1 MLNCAA
7 RTAAWEM
14 MMRTSLL
21 QWLVLALALV
31 ASACSTPE
39 RRAER
44 ARAAMEQRMALH
56 GPACAR
62 LGNAP
67 DTDPWRHCVVERSSR
82 AELDEQ
88 TGYHMGW
95 RHGIW

>member
-1 MLNCAA
+1 
-7 RTAAWEM
+7 
-14 MMRTSLL
+14 MRMSLL
-21 QWLVLALALV
+21 YPFVLALALA

-44 ARAAMEQRMALH
+44 SRPTMEQRMALH
-56 GPACAR
+56 GPACVR

-82 AELDEQ
+82 AELDDLS
-88 TGYHMGW
+88 GYHMGW